1 MKSLM
6 VILVCALVA
15 TGGALGFA
23 CVERTKLCENLAQM
37 TESRDA
43 LAARVALNGRTNVFE
58 RPLVLDASR
67 EWFIVGPGV
76 LDATLV
82 ASMNGVVVHL
92 KNCVVINRSDV
103 PVESANIRYVFDRG
117 VYLNF
122 TRAEECPREVFAT
135 CFENYDAAFS
145 DIRFGGPETIRG
157 YDRLRR
163 RERQDLL
170 RRATHSSSRNFTFPR
185 WIFPA
190 RGKYRGE
197 TVSDFRERFPA
208 PLSEHYSCGRMKG

>member
-58 RPLVLDASR
+58 RPLVLDSSR

-82 ASMNGVVVHL
+82 APTNGVVVHL

-122 TRAEECPREVFAT
+122 TRAEECPREVFAR

-170 RRATHSSSRNFTFPR
+170 RRATHSSSRNFTSLR
-185 WIFPA
+185 WISPA

-197 TVSDFRERFPA
+197 NART
-208 PLSEHYSCGRMKG
+208 